1 MHFSRSAHVG
11 GEIGQ
16 TIYSLTIYGGVCVFD
31 ITTVRIIK
39 SHVQLVKQRELVAPL
54 EGGRGH
60 LNQTVFKNNHKNF
73 YLARNFNNKTF
84 RGTSGKLIQD
94 SLGSLGNKIG
104 KYSS

>member
-11 GEIGQ
+11 GKIGQ

-54 EGGRGH
+54 EAGRGH
-60 LNQTVFKNNHKNF
+60 LNQTVFKKKPQK
-73 YLARNFNNKTF
+73 LLP
-84 RGTSGKLIQD
+84 GKKFQ
-94 SLGSLGNKIG
+94 
-104 KYSS
+104 